1 MLEELKRLEYPGGK
15 EELLFFLQ
23 SIIGG
28 NHLTIDD
35 IHIICSHVPGKYQ
48 LIVDSLLNYCACFD
62 WVVCDNDYISLN
74 EKLLPHISSSITLN
88 RELIYSTIDSL
99 FLNSVFKGD
108 MFSFDVVQQRYFFQN
123 ERLPLSY
130 SAIRNSLISQ
140 GFFDVIRDKQKS
152 IFYIGS
158 DYEDVVA
165 SFCKKSKRTLS
176 LDQLK
181 KRIEANEIAG
191 EMAEHFVLDFE
202 IQRLGKDFAS
212 CVRIIS
218 DIDVG
223 AGYDIISFESNESQE
238 YDRFI
243 EVKATSNSQGF
254 FWSSNEYET
263 AKLKGPRYYLYL
275 VDLRKIRRDDYV
287 PLIIKDPAAVIME
300 SEDWLVEPQTY
311 QITKI

>member
-1 MLEELKRLEYPGGK
+1 
-15 EELLFFLQ
+15 
-23 SIIGG
+23 
-28 NHLTIDD
+28 
-35 IHIICSHVPGKYQ
+35 
-48 LIVDSLLNYCACFD
+48 
-62 WVVCDNDYISLN
+62 
-74 EKLLPHISSSITLN
+74 
-88 RELIYSTIDSL
+88 
-99 FLNSVFKGD
+99 
-108 MFSFDVVQQRYFFQN
+108 
-123 ERLPLSY
+123 
-130 SAIRNSLISQ
+130 
-140 GFFDVIRDKQKS
+140 
-152 IFYIGS
+152 
-158 DYEDVVA
+158 
-165 SFCKKSKRTLS
+165 
-176 LDQLK
+176 
-181 KRIEANEIAG
+181 
-191 EMAEHFVLDFE
+191 MAEHFVLDFE

-212 CVRIIS
+212 RVRIIS